1 MKEVTIEQLLEFR
14 NIYNELNDFEVCF
27 STAIKLYQLKIIAD
41 AAYEVYSL
49 QMNDII
55 NKYGQLDKNNQLV
68 TSDDG
73 VILINPDKVQD
84 CQKEF
89 ELLRQ
94 TKITVEVT
102 ISSNELEGITEKF
115 SIIKVLCPFV
125 EV

>member
-14 NIYNELNDFEVCF
+14 NIYNKLNDLEVCL

-41 AAYEVYSL
+41 ATYEVYSL
-49 QMNDII
+49 QMSDII
-55 NKYGQLDKNNQLV
+55 NKYGQLNENNQLV

-73 VILINPDKVQD
+73 VILISPDKIED
-84 CQKEF
+84 CQREF

-102 ISSNELEGITEKF
+102 ISSNEFEGISEKF
-115 SIIKVLCPFV
+115 LVMKALCPFI

>member
-1 MKEVTIEQLLEFR
+1 MKEITIEQLLEFR
-14 NIYNELNDFEVCF
+14 NIYNELNEFTVCF

-55 NKYGQLDKNNQLV
+55 NKYGQLDENNQLV

-73 VILINPDKVQD
+73 VILIDQDKIQD

-102 ISSNELEGITEKF
+102 ISSNEFEGISEKF
-115 SIIKVLCPFV
+115 LVMKALCPFI

>member
-14 NIYNELNDFEVCF
+14 NIYNDLNEFTVCF

-55 NKYGQLDKNNQLV
+55 NKYGQLDENNQLV

-102 ISSNELEGITEKF
+102 ISSDEFEGIFEKF
-115 SIIKVLCPFV
+115 LVMKALCPFI

>member
-14 NIYNELNDFEVCF
+14 NIYNKLNDLEVCL

-41 AAYEVYSL
+41 ATYEVYSL
-49 QMNDII
+49 QMSDII
-55 NKYGQLDKNNQLV
+55 NKYGQLNENNQLV
-68 TSDDG
+68 TSDDS
-73 VILINPDKVQD
+73 VILINPDKIED
-84 CQKEF
+84 CQREF

-102 ISSNELEGITEKF
+102 ISSDEFEGISEKF
-115 SIIKVLCPFV
+115 LVMKALCPFI

>member
-55 NKYGQLDKNNQLV
+55 NKYGQLDENNQLV
-68 TSDDG
+68 TSDDR
-73 VILINPDKVQD
+73 VILINPDKIED
-84 CQKEF
+84 CQREF

-102 ISSNELEGITEKF
+102 ISSDEFEGISEKF
-115 SIIKVLCPFV
+115 LVMKALCPFI

>member
-1 MKEVTIEQLLEFR
+1 MKEVTLEQLLEFR
-14 NIYNELNDFEVCF
+14 NIYNKLNDFEVCF

-41 AAYEVYSL
+41 AAYEVYSS

-55 NKYGQLDKNNQLV
+55 NKYGQLDENNQLV

-73 VILINPDKVQD
+73 VILISPDKIED
-84 CQKEF
+84 CKREF

-102 ISSNELEGITEKF
+102 ISSDEFEDISEKF
-115 SIIKVLCPFV
+115 LVIKALCPFI

>member
-1 MKEVTIEQLLEFR
+1 MKEITIEQLLEFR
-14 NIYNELNDFEVCF
+14 NIYNELNEFTVCF

-55 NKYGQLDKNNQLV
+55 NKYGQLDENNQLV

-73 VILINPDKVQD
+73 VILIDQDKIQD

-102 ISSNELEGITEKF
+102 ISSDELEDVTEKF
-115 SIIKVLCPFV
+115 SIIKALCPFV

>member
-1 MKEVTIEQLLEFR
+1 MKEITIEQLLEFR
-14 NIYNELNDFEVCF
+14 NIYNDLNEFIVCF

-55 NKYGQLDKNNQLV
+55 NKYGQLDENNQLV

-102 ISSNELEGITEKF
+102 ISSDEFEGISEKF
-115 SIIKVLCPFV
+115 LVMKALCPFI

>member
-14 NIYNELNDFEVCF
+14 NIYNKLNDFEVCL

-41 AAYEVYSL
+41 ATYEVYSL
-49 QMNDII
+49 QMSDII
-55 NKYGQLDKNNQLV
+55 NKYGQLNENNQLV
-68 TSDDG
+68 TSDDS
-73 VILINPDKVQD
+73 VILINPDKIED
-84 CQKEF
+84 CQREF

-102 ISSNELEGITEKF
+102 ISSDEFEGISEKF
-115 SIIKVLCPFV
+115 LVMKALCPFI

>member
-14 NIYNELNDFEVCF
+14 NIYNKLNDLEVCL

-41 AAYEVYSL
+41 ATYEVYSS
-49 QMNDII
+49 QMSDII
-55 NKYGQLDKNNQLV
+55 NKYGQLNENNQLV

-73 VILINPDKVQD
+73 VILINPDKIEDYQR
-84 CQKEF
+84 EF

-102 ISSNELEGITEKF
+102 ISSDEFEGISEKF
-115 SIIKVLCPFV
+115 LVMKALCPFI

>member
-1 MKEVTIEQLLEFR
+1 MKEITIEQLLEFR
-14 NIYNELNDFEVCF
+14 NIYNDLNEFTVCF

-55 NKYGQLDKNNQLV
+55 NKYGQLDENNQLV

-102 ISSNELEGITEKF
+102 ISSDEFEGISEKF
-115 SIIKVLCPFV
+115 LVMKALCPFI

>member
-1 MKEVTIEQLLEFR
+1 MKEITLEQLLEYR
-14 NIYNELNDFEVCF
+14 NIYNKLNDFEVCF
-27 STAIKLYQLKIIAD
+27 STAIKLYQIKIIAD
-41 AAYEVYSL
+41 AAYEVYSS

-55 NKYGQLDKNNQLV
+55 NKYGQLDENNQLV

-73 VILINPDKVQD
+73 VILINPDKIED
-84 CQKEF
+84 CKREF

-102 ISSNELEGITEKF
+102 ISSDEFEGISEKF
-115 SIIKVLCPFV
+115 LVIKALCPFI

>member
-1 MKEVTIEQLLEFR
+1 MKEITIEQLLEFR
-14 NIYNELNDFEVCF
+14 NIYNDLNEFTVCF

-41 AAYEVYSL
+41 AAYEVYNL

-55 NKYGQLDKNNQLV
+55 NKYGQLDENNQLV

-102 ISSNELEGITEKF
+102 ISSNEFEGISEKF
-115 SIIKVLCPFV
+115 LVMKALCPFI

>member
-1 MKEVTIEQLLEFR
+1 MKEITIEQLLEFR
-14 NIYNELNDFEVCF
+14 NIYNDLNEFTVCF

-55 NKYGQLDKNNQLV
+55 NKYGQLDENNQLA

-102 ISSNELEGITEKF
+102 ISSDEFEGISEKF
-115 SIIKVLCPFV
+115 LVMKALCPFI

>member
-14 NIYNELNDFEVCF
+14 NIYNDLNEFTVCF
-27 STAIKLYQLKIIAD
+27 STAIKLYQLKSIAD

-55 NKYGQLDKNNQLV
+55 NKYGQLDENNQLV

-102 ISSNELEGITEKF
+102 ISSDEFEGISEKF
-115 SIIKVLCPFV
+115 LVMKALCPFI

>member
-14 NIYNELNDFEVCF
+14 NIYHELNDFEVCL

-41 AAYEVYSL
+41 AAYEVYSS

-55 NKYGQLDKNNQLV
+55 NKYGQLDENNQLV

-73 VILINPDKVQD
+73 VILINPDKIED

-115 SIIKVLCPFV
+115 SIIKALCPFI